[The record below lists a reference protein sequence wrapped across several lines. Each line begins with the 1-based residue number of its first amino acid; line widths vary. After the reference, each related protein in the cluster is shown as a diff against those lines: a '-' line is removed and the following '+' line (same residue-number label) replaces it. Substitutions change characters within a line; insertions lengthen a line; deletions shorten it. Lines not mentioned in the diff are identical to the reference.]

1 LKALEAKPIAKA
13 LTRWFEANA
22 RDLPWRRTRDPYA
35 IWVSEVMLQQTR
47 VETVEGYWGRF
58 LARFPD
64 LATLA
69 AADEQD
75 VLGQWSGLGYYRRAR
90 LLHRGA
96 RHVRDELGGELP
108 EQPEQLRE
116 IPGIGRYTAGA
127 IASIAFDQPAP
138 LVDGNVA
145 RVHTRLAAI
154 TDPREQDANHAEHWR
169 FVARVLE
176 QGSPRVLAQALM
188 ELGATLCSPRNPSCG
203 DCPLRTHCRAREAGI
218 EQTIPAAKLKRA
230 SPELHFDAVALRWG
244 DRLLL
249 ERRPEE
255 GLLAG
260 LWCLPL
266 FSREGAGPSDSKD
279 LNEQLRA
286 WFGVELEL
294 DASAGPEVRHVFS
307 HRIWQITPWSARAKR
322 APKLRGRSDGRV
334 LAWLQGDRG
343 PEGGVPTLTRKLLA
357 ALEPTLG

>member
-1 LKALEAKPIAKA
+1 MPELDTKAIAKA
-13 LTRWFEANA
+13 LTRWFEVHA

-64 LATLA
+64 LASLA

-75 VLGQWSGLGYYRRAR
+75 VLAQWSGLGYYRRAR

-96 RHVRDELGGELP
+96 RHVRDVLGGELP
-108 EQPEQLRE
+108 DQPEQLRE

-127 IASIAFDQPAP
+127 IASIAFNQPAA

-145 RVHTRLAAI
+145 RVHARLAAI
-154 TDPREQDANHAEHWR
+154 ETPREQDAGHAEPWR
-169 FVARVLE
+169 FVERVLGH
-176 QGSPRVLAQALM
+176 GSPRVLAQALM
-188 ELGATLCSPRNPSCG
+188 ELGATVCAPRSPSCPA
-203 DCPLRTHCRAREAGI
+203 CPLRTHCLARASGL
-218 EQTIPAAKLKRA
+218 EQTIPAVKLKRA
-230 SPELHFDAVALRWG
+230 SPELRFEAVALRWG
-244 DRLLL
+244 NRLLL
-249 ERRPEE
+249 ERRANE

-266 FSREGAGPSDSKD
+266 FEAGNDRAA
-279 LNEQLRA
+279 LIERARA

-294 DASAGPEVRHVFS
+294 APSPAPEVRHVFS
-307 HRIWQITPWSARAKR
+307 HRVWQIQPWVARAKR
-322 APKLRGRSDGRV
+322 APKLRGRADGRD
-334 LAWLQGDRG
+334 LAWLDGDDA
-343 PEGGVPTLTRKLLA
+343 PIGGVPTLTRKLLA
-357 ALEPTLG
+357 AIESVG